1 MLPSPRPAAKPAA
14 RPRDRLVV
22 TMNRNAG
29 PGDRIA
35 ASRTRLNVI
44 IDAESSMRDNRSDK
58 GFETGTGY
66 DTGIKKGQV
75 RLQAV
80 MIFDKPVNCP
90 PPASDKIFTHQ
101 VDSPGIQKKSSHTN
115 AAMP

>member
-1 MLPSPRPAAKPAA
+1 
-14 RPRDRLVV
+14 
-22 TMNRNAG
+22 
-29 PGDRIA
+29 
-35 ASRTRLNVI
+35 
-44 IDAESSMRDNRSDK
+44 
-58 GFETGTGY
+58 
-66 DTGIKKGQV
+66 

-90 PPASDKIFTHQ
+90 PPASDKIFADQ